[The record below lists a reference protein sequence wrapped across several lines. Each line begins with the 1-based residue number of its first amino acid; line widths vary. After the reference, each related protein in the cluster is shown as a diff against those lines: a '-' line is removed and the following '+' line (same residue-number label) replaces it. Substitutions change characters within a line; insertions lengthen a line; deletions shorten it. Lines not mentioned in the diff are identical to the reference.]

1 MIFDVGIEIEAIL
14 ICSRYPFNWTTP
26 TGYLA
31 GYSIQIMTVVPS
43 CILYVSILMSTLG
56 FCWFT
61 IDFVNDIEENLRQL
75 NYFLITSED
84 QELIGKERLNA
95 KKRLTDIMIFHS
107 EAKELSDK
115 F

>member
-31 GYSIQIMTVVPS
+31 CSSIQIISVIPAA
-43 CILYVSILMSTLG
+43 ILYTSIMISTLG
-56 FCWFT
+56 FCLFA